1 MDHIQSGL
9 QAIIQDAVD
18 KHLKKQVIELN
29 KPTAQALKVM
39 LAKLDKSQEDMK
51 VFRAKCE
58 QDVKALQLRIAFAE
72 NKPLSEITPKKAPAP
87 APPAASNTK
96 LLKTIPEIIEIQ
108 ESQPDDDAPTPPPS
122 GWIKRRFDTPDN
134 LQKVGLISSTKDSS
148 YNLRSWSVA
157 GKDYVSISPTKEWDS
172 SYKIPKQSYI
182 VRVDEESVTEKRIE
196 DVRVIISRHMS
207 NGGCMLYTHKFSGA
221 QMRSVTKQRDK
232 LEDARR
238 VELWEMYLVLFS
250 VEYRE
255 KNKKKNFRYRPNY
268 QSVTSA
274 RACEVLEE
282 IITARCI
289 IIAEKLGMENKRSAI
304 YAKLRDATDNE
315 WENLMA
321 KVEGR
326 ERASSTASEEML
338 CKMVPLH
345 ERKRKA
351 PEDANKSPAKKKPSL
366 REQFVAAGHP
376 EVVFDSLHGKMTEE
390 QLRALYKF

>member
-9 QAIIQDAVD
+9 QAIIKDAVD
-18 KHLKKQVIELN
+18 KHLKKQIMELN

-51 VFRAKCE
+51 VFRVKCE

-87 APPAASNTK
+87 EVSSNTNV
-96 LLKTIPEIIEIQ
+96 LKTIPEVIEIQ
-108 ESQPDDDAPTPPPS
+108 ESQPDDDSPTPPPG

-157 GKDYVSISPTKEWDS
+157 GKDFVSISPTKEWDS

-182 VRVDEESVTEKRIE
+182 VRVDEESVAEKRIE
-196 DVRVIISRHMS
+196 DVRHIISRHMS
-207 NGGCMLYTHKFSGA
+207 NGGCMLYTQKFSGA

-238 VELWEMYLVLFS
+238 AELWEMYETLFS

-268 QSVTSA
+268 QSVKSA
-274 RACEVLEE
+274 RACEVLDE

-289 IIAEKLGMENKRSAI
+289 VIAEKLGMENKRSAI
-304 YAKLRDATDNE
+304 YAKLRDATDDE

-326 ERASSTASEEML
+326 ERASSTTSEDML
-338 CKMVPLH
+338 RNMVPLH

-351 PEDANKSPAKKKPSL
+351 EEDANKSPAKKKLSL